1 MPENDSAPQNRNES
15 QNRTDGV
22 EGAII
27 ALRREVLNSM
37 FLWLTAGLLVSAV
50 VATYIHSTPSLLET
64 MAESNAIFAGL
75 IVGELMLVLF
85 LSAQIKRLTAFQG
98 LIAFLGYSVLT
109 GAAFSV
115 ILSAHTPVTIGLTFF
130 VVAGMFAAMSI
141 YTRSVRSAPGSR
153 QGIVFM
159 GGVGTL
165 LAIAVNLSRGSGT
178 ADWIV
183 SLVGVALFVALT
195 LYDTQQVLELM
206 TSVDRSEGANQTLR
220 RSPVGALRLYID
232 LINVFFLVLRIIQ
245 GKRSLDIH
253 SDAPVQPRGHR
264 NPYREA
270 YRLRE
275 ERLKRE
281 AGERQEEGA
290 SDGTGGER
298 TDSATDSSAGARGSE
313 DPNTDDEAPEE
324 RPKE

>member
-1 MPENDSAPQNRNES
+1 MADNDSAPQS
-15 QNRTDGV
+15 QNDGV
-22 EGAII
+22 EGAIM

-50 VATYIHSTPSLLET
+50 VATYIHSTPTLLET

-109 GAAFSV
+109 GATFSV
-115 ILSAHTPVTIGLTFF
+115 ILSAHTPVHIGLTFF
-130 VVAGMFAAMSI
+130 VVAGMFAVMSV
-141 YTRSVRSAPGSR
+141 YTRSVRSAPGSW
-153 QGIVFM
+153 QGILFM
-159 GGVGTL
+159 GGVGAA
-165 LAIAVNLSRGSGT
+165 LAIAVNLSRGSGA

-183 SLVGVALFVALT
+183 SLVGVALFVVLT
-195 LYDTQQVLELM
+195 LYDTQQVLGLM
-206 TSVDRSEGANQTLR
+206 TSVDRSEGVNQTLR

-232 LINVFFLVLRIIQ
+232 LINVFFLLLRIIQ

-275 ERLKRE
+275 ERLHRE
-281 AGERQEEGA
+281 AGEHQDEGGSGQTDPGGAPGDPGEDRSAEDQSSEE
-290 SDGTGGER
+290 
-298 TDSATDSSAGARGSE
+298 
-313 DPNTDDEAPEE
+313 PPPEG
-324 RPKE
+324 RSKE